1 MFSLV
6 LDVGCK
12 KERDQ
17 RQRSL
22 APSVL
27 VLLLGCNV
35 CLDEIRSPARRL
47 AQEPTVNGPP
57 PTLPLRT
64 NVVCEESAVWLVP
77 ISTDPALDLSEV
89 QGLSCSLEKH
99 NNALCHFPFPL
110 VSGCS
115 AALNWT
121 CKYPQKDNVFKC

>member
-1 MFSLV
+1 M
-6 LDVGCK
+6 DH
-12 KERDQ
+12 
-17 RQRSL
+17 SL
-22 APSVL
+22 ALYPRT
-27 VLLLGCNV
+27 
-35 CLDEIRSPARRL
+35 DL
-47 AQEPTVNGPP
+47 A
-57 PTLPLRT
+57 
-64 NVVCEESAVWLVP
+64 CKESAVWLIP

-110 VSGCS
+110 VSSCS